1 VSSEP
6 ARIPES
12 LLPLAV
18 SIEDLTGYHRNPRT
32 GDVDAIAES
41 LRVNGQYKAIVVN
54 RGTHTGRPNEIL
66 AGNHTWAAAK
76 QLGWEQIAAT
86 WVDVSEE
93 DAARIVVVDNRTSDL
108 AGYDSELLADI
119 LEKLPDL
126 EGTGY
131 DQDTLDKLLD
141 VRALPETIDLPS
153 DGQGTG
159 AMAKLEYLQWGYLQ
173 WSNMRVQ
180 ITAAEVETLNAIYE
194 RYTTENRS
202 DLGFGWH
209 LLQEAHTET
218 AEAPAVAVE
227 PASGEGPS
235 ADEAD
240 EDEDSDE
247 RDEDLEDEDA

>member
-1 VSSEP
+1 MSAAP

-18 SIEDLTGYHRNPRT
+18 PIDDLVEYYRNPRT

-76 QLGWEQIAAT
+76 QLGWDQIAAT
-86 WVDVSEE
+86 FVDVTDE

-119 LEKLPDL
+119 LEELPDL
-126 EGTGY
+126 DGTGY
-131 DQDTLDKLLD
+131 DQDALDKLLD

-180 ITAAEVETLNAIYE
+180 ITAAEVETLNQIYE
-194 RYTTENRS
+194 RYTTENRG

-209 LLQEAHTET
+209 LLQEAHAET
-218 AEAPAVAVE
+218 AEAPDVAVE
-227 PASGEGPS
+227 PAPDK
-235 ADEAD
+235 DELPDAD
-240 EDEDSDE
+240 EDEDA
-247 RDEDLEDEDA
+247 EDEDA

>member
-1 VSSEP
+1 MSAAP

-18 SIEDLTGYHRNPRT
+18 PVDDLTGYHRNPRT
-32 GDVDAIAES
+32 GDVDAIADS

-76 QLGWEQIAAT
+76 ELGWEQIAAT

-119 LEKLPDL
+119 LEDLPDL
-126 EGTGY
+126 DGTGY
-131 DQDTLDKLLD
+131 DQTALDKLLD
-141 VRALPETIDLPS
+141 SRALPDTIDLPS

-173 WSNMRVQ
+173 WSTTRVQ
-180 ITAAEVETLNAIYE
+180 ITAAEVETLNSIYE
-194 RYTTENRS
+194 RYLSQSRT

-209 LLQEAHTET
+209 LLQEAHADT
-218 AEAPAVAVE
+218 AEVPGDSEDAPGDQAE
-227 PASGEGPS
+227 PAGDDTD
-235 ADEAD
+235 ADTED
-240 EDEDSDE
+240 EDE
-247 RDEDLEDEDA
+247 

>member
-1 VSSEP
+1 MSAAP

-18 SIEDLTGYHRNPRT
+18 PVDDLSEYHRNPRS
-32 GDVDAIAES
+32 GDVEAIADS

-86 WVDVSEE
+86 FIDVGDE

-119 LEKLPDL
+119 LEELPDL

-131 DQDTLDKLLD
+131 DQEALDKLLD
-141 VRALPETIDLPS
+141 NRALPATIDLPS

-194 RYTTENRS
+194 RYTTENRG

-209 LLQEAHTET
+209 LLQEPHTET
-218 AEAPAVAVE
+218 AEAPDVE
-227 PASGEGPS
+227 VKAAPDSDEDEGY
-235 ADEAD
+235 EAD
-240 EDEDSDE
+240 EDQ
-247 RDEDLEDEDA
+247 EDEDA

>member
-1 VSSEP
+1 MSAAP

-18 SIEDLTGYHRNPRT
+18 PVDDLTGYYRNPRT
-32 GDVDAIAES
+32 GDVDAIADS

-76 QLGWEQIAAT
+76 ELGWEQIAAT

-119 LEKLPDL
+119 LEDLPDL
-126 EGTGY
+126 DGTGY
-131 DQDTLDKLLD
+131 DQTALDKLLD
-141 VRALPETIDLPS
+141 SRALPDTIDLPS

-173 WSNMRVQ
+173 WSTTRVQ
-180 ITAAEVETLNAIYE
+180 ITAAEVETLNSIYE
-194 RYTTENRS
+194 RYLSQSRT

-209 LLQEAHTET
+209 LLQEAHADT
-218 AEAPAVAVE
+218 AEVPGDSEDAPGDQAG
-227 PASGEGPS
+227 PAGDDTN
-235 ADEAD
+235 ADTAD
-240 EDEDSDE
+240 EDE
-247 RDEDLEDEDA
+247 

>member
-1 VSSEP
+1 MSAAP

-12 LLPLAV
+12 LLSLAV
-18 SIEDLTGYHRNPRT
+18 PVDELTGYHRNPRT
-32 GDVDAIAES
+32 GDVEAIAES

-76 QLGWEQIAAT
+76 ELGWEQIAAT

-119 LEKLPDL
+119 LEDLPDL
-126 EGTGY
+126 DGTGY
-131 DQDTLDKLLD
+131 DQTALDKLLD
-141 VRALPETIDLPS
+141 SRALPDTIDLPS

-173 WSNMRVQ
+173 WSTTRVQ
-180 ITAAEVETLNAIYE
+180 ITAAEVETLNSIYE
-194 RYTTENRS
+194 RYLSQSRT

-209 LLQEAHTET
+209 LLQEAHADT
-218 AEAPAVAVE
+218 AEVPGDSEDAPDDQVE
-227 PASGEGPS
+227 PAGDDTD
-235 ADEAD
+235 ADTED
-240 EDEDSDE
+240 EDE
-247 RDEDLEDEDA
+247 

>member
-1 VSSEP
+1 MSAAP

-18 SIEDLTGYHRNPRT
+18 PIDDLSVYHRNPRT

-66 AGNHTWAAAK
+66 AGNHTWTAAK
-76 QLGWEQIAAT
+76 QLGWDQIAAT
-86 WVDVSEE
+86 FVDVSDE

-119 LEKLPDL
+119 LDELPDL
-126 EGTGY
+126 DGTGY
-131 DQDTLDKLLD
+131 DQDALDKLLD
-141 VRALPETIDLPS
+141 HRALPEAIDLPS
-153 DGQGTG
+153 EGQGTG

-173 WSNMRVQ
+173 WSTTRVQ
-180 ITAAEVETLNAIYE
+180 ITAAEVETLNAIYQ
-194 RYTTENRS
+194 RYLSESRT

-209 LLQEAHTET
+209 LLQEAHADKAAVPGE
-218 AEAPAVAVE
+218 EPPADA
-227 PASGEGPS
+227 GEEDTGDEDEG
-235 ADEAD
+235 DEAD
-240 EDEDSDE
+240 EDED
-247 RDEDLEDEDA
+247 A

>member
-1 VSSEP
+1 MSAVP

-18 SIEDLTGYHRNPRT
+18 PVDDLTGYHRNPRT

-76 QLGWEQIAAT
+76 ELGWEQVAAT

-119 LEKLPDL
+119 LEDLPNLD
-126 EGTGY
+126 GTGY
-131 DQDTLDKLLD
+131 DQTALDKLLD
-141 VRALPETIDLPS
+141 SRALPDTIDLPS

-173 WSNMRVQ
+173 WSTTRVQ

-194 RYTTENRS
+194 RYLSQSRT

-209 LLQEAHTET
+209 LLQEAHADT
-218 AEAPAVAVE
+218 AVVPGDSEDAPGDQVE
-227 PASGEGPS
+227 PAVDDTDAE
-235 ADEAD
+235 D
-240 EDEDSDE
+240 EDE
-247 RDEDLEDEDA
+247 

>member
-1 VSSEP
+1 VSSAP

-18 SIEDLTGYHRNPRT
+18 PIDDLTGYHRNPRT

-76 QLGWEQIAAT
+76 QLGWEEIAAT
-86 WVDVSEE
+86 WVDVTEE

-119 LEKLPDL
+119 LEELPDL

-141 VRALPETIDLPS
+141 GRTLPETIDLPS

-227 PASGEGPS
+227 PASGEGQS

-240 EDEDSDE
+240 GDEDIDE
-247 RDEDLEDEDA
+247 RDEDLENEDA